1 MLYFSLVVPEMVC
14 VYVCGRERVM
24 TVIWTDDKQVCEVH
38 TEVTKTV
45 MHNGLWKERLLEHHK
60 EQEGRRA
67 KVTTDNT

>member
-1 MLYFSLVVPEMVC
+1 MN
-14 VYVCGRERVM
+14 
-24 TVIWTDDKQVCEVH
+24 DKQVCEVH

-67 KVTTDNT
+67 KVTIHEERVKPDISRPNI